1 MILITDFAVLLT
13 ITSPNVTLADIRTIE
28 VNMNILSN
36 KMVIA
41 IIAIIAGILVLA
53 VPDIIRWVIGI
64 LLIIYGVLMLL
75 GKK

>member
-1 MILITDFAVLLT
+1 MILITNFAVLLT
-13 ITSPNVTLADIRTIE
+13 ITSPNVTLADIYTIE

-53 VPDIIRWVIGI
+53 MPDIIRWVIGI